1 MLAMPRPTEQKLAL
15 GVGAVIVLLLANGV
29 LSYRATRALI
39 DANAGVAHSHEV
51 LAEIEATLSTVKDAE
66 TGQRGY
72 LITGEEIYLEPY
84 RAALAGI
91 DRHIGRLK
99 QLMVGNP
106 VQQRWI
112 ARLDSLITDR
122 LAILN
127 TGLSLRREQGF
138 EAARQWTL
146 AGRGRETMADIRTHI
161 DKMKNEGRGLLL
173 RRIEESRQS
182 GRKALVALAI
192 ETVLALFL
200 VVLVSYLTRRDLR
213 ERERAARALR
223 AAHDGLERSVQERTQ
238 ELERSNRELQ
248 DFAFIASHDLQEP
261 LRKIQAFGDRLR
273 TKYGEALE
281 VQGRDYLERMQNA
294 ARRMHRLINDLLS
307 FSRVAS
313 KAQPFVP
320 VALDKV
326 AREVLGDLEAR
337 IEESGGHVE
346 VGELPTVEADPLQ
359 MRQLLQN
366 LIGNAL
372 KFHHPQQP
380 PRVQVRGAILAG
392 SESAAEGTSTD
403 GICQIAVEDN
413 GIGIDEQYLD
423 KIFTPF
429 QRLHGRG
436 EYEGTGMG
444 LAVCRKIVE
453 RHGGSITFT
462 GTPGTGTIFLV
473 TLPLTHH
480 EGGQTI

>member
-1 MLAMPRPTEQKLAL
+1 MKQKLAL
-15 GVGAVIVLLLANGV
+15 GVGAVLVVLLADGV

-39 DANAGVAHSHEV
+39 DANAWVAHSHEV
-51 LAEIEATLSTVKDAE
+51 IEEIEATLSTVKDAE

-84 RAALAGI
+84 REALGDI
-91 DRHIGRLK
+91 DRQIGRLR
-99 QLMVGNP
+99 QLTVDNP

-112 ARLDSLITDR
+112 AHLDSLILDR
-122 LAILN
+122 LAILD

-146 AGRGRETMADIRTHI
+146 TGRGREAMADMRTHI
-161 DKMKNEGRGLLL
+161 DKMKTEERGLLF
-173 RRIEESRQS
+173 RRIEESRES
-182 GRKALVALAI
+182 GRKALIGLTI

-200 VVLVSYLTRRDLR
+200 VLLVSYLIRRDLR
-213 ERERAARALR
+213 ERERAERALR
-223 AAHDGLERSVQERTQ
+223 AAHDELERRVQERTQ

-261 LRKIQAFGDRLR
+261 LRKIQTFGDRL
-273 TKYGEALE
+273 KAKHGEALE
-281 VQGRDYLERMQNA
+281 AQGRDYLERMQNA
-294 ARRMHRLINDLLS
+294 ARRMHRLINDLLT
-307 FSRVAS
+307 FSRVAA

-320 VALDKV
+320 VALEEV

-337 IEESGGHVE
+337 IEETGGQVE

-359 MRQLLQN
+359 MRQVLQN

-372 KFHHPQQP
+372 KFHYPEQP
-380 PRVQVRGAILAG
+380 PRVQVRGAIIDG
-392 SESAAEGTSTD
+392 SESAAEGTATD

-413 GIGIDEQYLD
+413 GIGIDEKYQD

-453 RHGGSITFT
+453 RHGGTITFT
-462 GTPGTGTIFLV
+462 STPGSGTIFLV

-480 EGGQTI
+480 EGGQTV